1 MKSLPLLIPLILIV
15 LSSSGCGEATRD
27 SIVQDESTPQAM
39 QEALTPPVVHREDIT
54 SRIARV
60 EANNIKEVRRRLKSV
75 EPKGPTCLSGA
86 HDKPFP
92 DDLELVFK
100 NKDISVFAYPNTYS
114 CEPPVGER
122 ILCDVHSDSRYYVR
136 QGELGAIMTLLGE
149 GELKVV
155 FGGPGAIKCHKIKK
169 KKIRSSPIKTTQ

>member
-1 MKSLPLLIPLILIV
+1 MKPSHYLIPIILTV
-15 LSSSGCGEATRD
+15 LSASGCGVAAQKEATKED
-27 SIVQDESTPQAM
+27 P
-39 QEALTPPVVHREDIT
+39 TPPVAQKVSTPPAAQSKDNPLTRK
-54 SRIARV
+54 
-60 EANNIKEVRRRLKSV
+60 IKRRLKSV

-92 DDLELVFK
+92 DGLELVFE

-114 CEPPVGER
+114 CNAPVGDR

-136 QGELGAIMTLLGE
+136 QGKLGASMKLLGE

-169 KKIRSSPIKTTQ
+169 KRQPPPLKTTK